1 MFVSGMMAA
10 EIVITVLAGS
20 IIVAVIAGV
29 TYYIYKKARHLFK
42 TKRLFKRRNIGDN
55 DIKSPVSYT
64 ELLNRPSPSVGFLE
78 FVY

>member
-1 MFVSGMMAA
+1 MYVSGMMAA

-42 TKRLFKRRNIGDN
+42 TKRLFKAKKYRGQ
-55 DIKSPVSYT
+55 PFSYT
-64 ELLNRPSPSVGFLE
+64 EILNGPSPSVSYLE
-78 FVY
+78 FVH